1 MNCTVKKKDRRLS
14 LPTYIAVGLVLS
26 VIAGQSAYGK
36 AVPSASAVEIFQEID
51 RAGLQGPVVRLKPEQ
66 MNQSEVEWV
75 KNEVRSTLRAM
86 AQSCKTGDLE
96 TFSYHIGVAEFSGFF
111 PALFQRM
118 RSRVMGKQE
127 LMAYLCDIED
137 GGYLPTQ
144 TRVGQCES
152 RGCTDVQFRGRNLIP
167 TMSEDGFVRFVGL
180 GQCALDVCHWPVATT
195 RHAFR
200 NRHNRAKR
208 LASKF

>member
-1 MNCTVKKKDRRLS
+1 MNCTLEKKDRRLS
-14 LPTYIAVGLVLS
+14 LATYIAVGLVLS
-26 VIAGQSAYGK
+26 VIAAQSAYGQTL
-36 AVPSASAVEIFQEID
+36 PSASTVEIFQEID